1 MSFYRTCPHCGAHLD
16 PGEACDCRGALLEE
30 ARSRFLKLKD
40 EQTKKLLY
48 EVARDAR
55 RDLPGDFEGKSDE
68 EIILEIAVTVRRAQ
82 KAGLLEDEL

>member
-30 ARSRFLKLKD
+30 ARSRFLKLTD
-40 EQTKKLLY
+40 GQTKKLLY

-55 RDLPGDFEGKSDE
+55 RDLPGDFEGKTDE
-68 EIILEIAVTVRRAQ
+68 EVIAEIAVVAWMAQ
-82 KAGLLEDEL
+82 KAGLLEV